1 MNQEHKKLTTWE
13 IFKAETG
20 KDIEPPFDISHLP
33 ENEQKYQRSN
43 HRLPLLIEHLRDG
56 VTLDYR
62 PGNSQRKFEP
72 YFRVKADD
80 SRQSGFALSNSL
92 YVDVYEYTHVGSR
105 FAHLDLESLRFA
117 AEHYLEDY
125 ENIILKR

>member
-1 MNQEHKKLTTWE
+1 MNKEHAKLTTWE
-13 IFKAETG
+13 IFKSETG

-56 VTLDYR
+56 VQLDYTS
-62 PGNSQRKFEP
+62 GNSQLKYEP

-80 SRQSGFALSNSL
+80 SRPSGFALSYSH
-92 YVDVYEYTHVGSR
+92 YGDCYEVTSVGSR
-105 FAHLDLESLRFA
+105 FAHLSREAMLFVVEN
-117 AEHYLEDY
+117 YLEDF
-125 ENIILKR
+125 ENIILKK